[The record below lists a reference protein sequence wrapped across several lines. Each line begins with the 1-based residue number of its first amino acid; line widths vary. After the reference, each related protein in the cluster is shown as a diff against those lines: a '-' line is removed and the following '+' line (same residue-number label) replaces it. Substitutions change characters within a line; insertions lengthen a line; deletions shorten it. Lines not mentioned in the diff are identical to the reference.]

1 MPASVLI
8 SPTGM
13 HLILIPLVLV
23 GHSNTTMFHVSF
35 LSSIGDADLERSD
48 GQIEYFDSRNITN
61 HAGTDI
67 SRAPGLREKYRTSSP
82 TAIGNFDTGFACPS
96 QRLRS

>member
-1 MPASVLI
+1 MPASVLVLI

-23 GHSNTTMFHVSF
+23 GHWNTTKFHVSF
-35 LSSIGDADLERSD
+35 LSSEGDADLERSD
-48 GQIEYFDSRNITN
+48 GRFEYFDSRTLKN

-67 SRAPGLREKYRTSSP
+67 SRAPG
-82 TAIGNFDTGFACPS
+82 
-96 QRLRS
+96 